1 MAKLGFIGLGHM
13 GSPMALN
20 LIKSGH
26 QVRVFDLS
34 ADVVNALVTQGAEAA
49 SSTQDVLDHTE
60 IVFTMLPEGKHV
72 RQVYLGEQGLL
83 NKASKESFFC
93 DCSTIDVQTA
103 REIAAEAES
112 LGHTLLDAPVSG
124 GTKGAE
130 AGTLSFM
137 VGGKQQS
144 FERVKRFLEN
154 MGKNLFY
161 TGASG
166 NGQLTKICNN
176 MMLAVQ
182 MLSTC
187 EAFVLAEKMGLDK
200 QTLFNVASKSSGQCW
215 SLTSYCPVPG
225 PVPASPANNDYQA
238 GFTAAMMLK
247 DIGLSQMAAQDAGVE
262 TSMGKLSQQLYEKF
276 TTEGQG
282 EADFSGIIKML

>member
-20 LIKSGH
+20 LVKSGH

-34 ADVVNALVTQGAEAA
+34 EDAVNVLVDQGAEAA
-49 SSTQDVLDHTE
+49 SNTQDVLDYAE
-60 IVFTMLPEGKHV
+60 IIFTMLPEGKHV

-83 NKASKESFFC
+83 NKAPKESFFC

-103 REIAAEAES
+103 REVAKQAES
-112 LGHTLLDAPVSG
+112 LGHTMLDAPVSG

-130 AGTLSFM
+130 TGTLSFM

-144 FERVKRFLEN
+144 FERVKPFLEN

-200 QTLFNVASKSSGQCW
+200 QTLFDVASKSSGQCW

-247 DIGLSQMAAQDAGVE
+247 DIGLSQMAAQDAGTE
-262 TSMGKLSQQLYEKF
+262 TPMGKLSQQLYEKF
-276 TTEGQG
+276 IEEGQA
-282 EADFSGIIKML
+282 EVDFSGIIKML

>member
-34 ADVVNALVTQGAEAA
+34 ADAVNALVTQGAEAA
-49 SSTQDVLDHTE
+49 SSTQDVLDCAE
-60 IVFTMLPEGKHV
+60 IIFTMLPEGKHV

-83 NKASKESFFC
+83 SKAPKGSFFC

-103 REIAAEAES
+103 REVAKQAES
-112 LGHTLLDAPVSG
+112 LGHTMLDAPVSG

-144 FERVKRFLEN
+144 FERVKPFLEA

-200 QTLFNVASKSSGQCW
+200 QTLFDVASVSSGQCW

-225 PVPASPANNDYQA
+225 PVPSSPANNDYQA

-247 DIGLSQMAAQDAGVE
+247 DIGLSQMAAQDAGTE

-276 TTEGQG
+276 IAEGQG
-282 EADFSGIIKML
+282 EVDFSGIIKML